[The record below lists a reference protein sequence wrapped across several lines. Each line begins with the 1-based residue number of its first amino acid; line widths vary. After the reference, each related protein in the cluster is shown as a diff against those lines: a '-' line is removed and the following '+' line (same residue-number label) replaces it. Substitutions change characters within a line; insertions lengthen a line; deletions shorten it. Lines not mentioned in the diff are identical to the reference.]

1 MRWIRA
7 LENAILVFLLFA
19 MMGVAAYQVLAR
31 NLFDT
36 GLVWGDALARVL
48 VLWVA
53 LFGAMVASR
62 KDDHIRID
70 LASRLLPPHWQRPLQ
85 RLTSLAT
92 AILLGLFAWASF
104 EFVRYEYEDQTI
116 AFASVPAWVCE
127 AVMPFGAAVMCL
139 RYLMHVINPPSREP
153 S

>member
-1 MRWIRA
+1 MRWVRG
-7 LENAILVFLLFA
+7 LENAVLVVLVIG
-19 MMGVAAYQVLAR
+19 MMSVAAYQVFAR
-31 NLFDT
+31 NFFDT
-36 GLVWGDALARVL
+36 GLYWGDALVRVL

-62 KDDHIRID
+62 RDEHIRID
-70 LASRLLPPHWQRPLQ
+70 LASKLLPPAWQRPLQ

-92 AILLGLFAWASF
+92 AVLLGIFAWASF
-104 EFVRYEYEDQTI
+104 EFVRYEYEDQAI

-139 RYLMHVINPPSREP
+139 RYIGHVFSPPAREQT
-153 S
+153 